1 MMKVQVDNVRV
12 DVVARFTSAGSL
24 LDFTVEGGCAG
35 VDVHCEIDSP
45 EDREKVA
52 GLLRNAEAGCYVM
65 QTFRNP
71 TPVTSTF
78 ALNGDAIEAVA
89 PARD

>member
-1 MMKVQVDNVRV
+1 MKIQIDNARV
-12 DVVARFTSAGSL
+12 GVTARFTRSGSL

-35 VDVHCEIDSP
+35 IDVHCEVDSP
-45 EDREKVA
+45 EDRETIA

-71 TPVTSTF
+71 TPVTTTF
-78 ALNGDAIEAVA
+78 ELNGTAIEAVA
-89 PARD
+89 PVGD

>member
-1 MMKVQVDNVRV
+1 MKIQIDNARVNVNVR
-12 DVVARFTSAGSL
+12 FTRAGSL

-35 VDVHCEIDSP
+35 VDVHCEVDSP
-45 EDREKVA
+45 EDREKIA

-71 TPVTSTF
+71 TPVTATF
-78 ALNGDAIEAVA
+78 ELNGTAIEAVA
-89 PARD
+89 PTGD

>member
-1 MMKVQVDNVRV
+1 MMKVGVDNVRV
-12 DVVARFTSAGSL
+12 DVTASFTHTGSI

-35 VDVHCEIDSP
+35 VDVHCEVDSS
-45 EDREKVA
+45 EDREKIA

-71 TPVTSTF
+71 TPVTTTF
-78 ALNGDAIEAVA
+78 ELNGAAIEAVA
-89 PARD
+89 PIGD